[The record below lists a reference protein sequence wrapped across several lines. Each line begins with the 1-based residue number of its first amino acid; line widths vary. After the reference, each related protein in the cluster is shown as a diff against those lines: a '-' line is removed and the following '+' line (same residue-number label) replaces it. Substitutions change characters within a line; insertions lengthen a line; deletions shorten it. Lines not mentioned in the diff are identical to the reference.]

1 MPELSRFFGMIITMN
16 FGDHPPPHIH
26 VRYNEFKA
34 LFVIENG
41 ALLAGQLPPK
51 AYGLIIE
58 WMALHRSELRE
69 AWKLSEKNLMPSKI
83 KPLE

>member
-1 MPELSRFFGMIITMN
+1 MPELSRFFGMIITIN

-34 LFVIENG
+34 LLEIESSAILVG
-41 ALLAGQLPPK
+41 SLPPK
-51 AYGLIIE
+51 AHGLIVE
-58 WMALHRSELRE
+58 WMALHRPELHE
-69 AWKLSEKNLMPSKI
+69 AWKLSEKNLIPPKI